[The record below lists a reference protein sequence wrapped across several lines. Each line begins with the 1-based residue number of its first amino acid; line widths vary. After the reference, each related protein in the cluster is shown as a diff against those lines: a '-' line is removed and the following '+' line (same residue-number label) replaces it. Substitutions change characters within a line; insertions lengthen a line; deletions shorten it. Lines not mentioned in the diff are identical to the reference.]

1 MVYKISPDFSHII
14 VPFNISLLGLKPLE
28 VYSLCI
34 VLRLKKDTWRTA
46 RGRET
51 RTPTLNCTDLW
62 TSVPPYGNVAHWRQE
77 LGFIHGILF
86 FFFFFLNDTISAQQS
101 YRETQKRVFESWD
114 CSKST
119 QNPSGQSK

>member
-86 FFFFFLNDTISAQQS
+86 FFFFFKWHNICTAKLQRNSEKGIWELGLLQI
-101 YRETQKRVFESWD
+101 Y
-114 CSKST
+114 SK
-119 QNPSGQSK
+119 PIWPK